1 MLRLRAAGSQ
11 RPIRALA
18 SARRERAAER
28 GSGSASPREV
38 KLIKINMPQIFQI
51 IGSIILAAI
60 PAIIWGN
67 IFFHKSPERRSF
79 TFLTFIMGA
88 LAVFPILIYKFSWQ
102 FFPWMNAFKFA
113 NYYRNDIIGFSHAI
127 ILPLSI
133 IITFMIVG
141 VIEETMKFSSVKI
154 VDDDEI
160 KNIDD
165 SIEFFILAA
174 LGFAFTENILYF
186 YNIWIVEGPSNL
198 LLPFL
203 FRSCFSTFAHLLF
216 SGLLGYYYGIAHF
229 ATTILQEE
237 MRAKNS
243 FWARIPVKLL
253 FFKRETFFYQE
264 KLLEGMIF
272 AVGLH
277 ALFNIFLEMG
287 LTFMIVPFLVGGY
300 VTLTYLLDLKENH
313 KNYGKLLNYVRNH
326 PHKSGVYFQRNPLA
340 DAIKPN

>member
-1 MLRLRAAGSQ
+1 MSQ
-11 RPIRALA
+11 VI
-18 SARRERAAER
+18 
-28 GSGSASPREV
+28 
-38 KLIKINMPQIFQI
+38 QI
-51 IGSIILAAI
+51 IGSLILAAI

-67 IFFHKSPERRSF
+67 IFYHKSPERRNF
-79 TFLTFIMGA
+79 TMLTFIMGA
-88 LAVFPILIYKFSWQ
+88 LAVFPILIYKYSWQ
-102 FFPWMNAFKFA
+102 YFPWMNAFKIA
-113 NYYRNDIIGFSHAI
+113 DYYKDDVIGFSHAI

-133 IITFMIVG
+133 IITFMFVG
-141 VIEETMKFSSVKI
+141 IIEETMKFTAVKI

-165 SIEFFILAA
+165 SIEFFIIAA

-186 YNIWIVEGPSNL
+186 YNIWLVEGPSHL

-216 SGLLGYYYGIAHF
+216 SGILGYYYGIAHF
-229 ATTILQEE
+229 ASPILQEE
-237 MRAKNS
+237 LRAKNS
-243 FWARIPVKLL
+243 FWSRIPRKLL
-253 FFKRETFFYQE
+253 FFKREILFHQE
-264 KLLEGMIF
+264 KLLEGLIF

-287 LTFMIVPFLVGGY
+287 LTFMVVPFLVGGY

-326 PHKSGVYFQRNPLA
+326 PHKSGVFFKHNSLGHTA
-340 DAIKPN
+340 TPN